1 MMFFLTFVS
10 GVKVEYVD
18 NDPLSEGDPNMPRRI
33 IKKYMP
39 DPKKL
44 QQQKSL
50 RFLGK
55 LLDDPGLLHLTRR
68 SVANAFM
75 IGIFCA
81 FIPVPFQMVMAAA
94 GAMLLHCNLPISLG
108 LVWITNPVT
117 MPVMFYG
124 TYLVGAWILGVE
136 AQPMPDELTLE
147 WLGQLLNDSWQ
158 PLYLGSVVV
167 AVIMAILSNIGIR
180 LLWRWHVSKSWK
192 SRKNRLPLLRKPQ
205 NDSEKEDDQ

>member
-1 MMFFLTFVS
+1 
-10 GVKVEYVD
+10 
-18 NDPLSEGDPNMPRRI
+18 MPRRI

-55 LLDDPGLLHLTRR
+55 LLEDPGLLHLTRR

-75 IGIFCA
+75 VGIFCA
-81 FIPVPFQMVMAAA
+81 FIPVPFQMVLAAA
-94 GAMLLHCNLPISLG
+94 GAMLLHCNLPISVG

-124 TYLVGAWILGVE
+124 TYLVGSWLLGVE

-147 WLGQLLNDSWQ
+147 WLGKLLNDAWM
-158 PLYLGSVVV
+158 PLYLGSAFVG
-167 AVIMAILSNIGIR
+167 VIMAILSNISIR
-180 LLWRWHVSKSWK
+180 LVWRWQVSKSWNK
-192 SRKNRLPLLRKPQ
+192 RKLRLPNPLKRKVADTPESASKVS
-205 NDSEKEDDQ
+205 DDPDHSSEAQPSARKKDKP

>member
-1 MMFFLTFVS
+1 
-10 GVKVEYVD
+10 
-18 NDPLSEGDPNMPRRI
+18 MPRRI

-44 QQQKSL
+44 QEQKSL

-68 SVANAFM
+68 SVATAFM
-75 IGIFCA
+75 VGIFCA
-81 FIPVPFQMVMAAA
+81 FIPVPFQMVLAAA
-94 GAMLLHCNLPISLG
+94 GAMLLHCNLPISVG

-136 AQPMPDELTLE
+136 AKPMPDELTLE
-147 WLGQLLNDSWQ
+147 WLGQLLNDAWI
-158 PLYLGSVVV
+158 PLYLGSV
-167 AVIMAILSNIGIR
+167 IIGIMMAILSNIGIR
-180 LLWRWHVSKSWK
+180 LLWRWHVSKSWNR
-192 SRKNRLPLLRKPQ
+192 RKRRMLILP
-205 NDSEKEDDQ
+205 EKKQDIDEE

>member
-1 MMFFLTFVS
+1 MTFIS

-68 SVANAFM
+68 SVANA
-75 IGIFCA
+75 
-81 FIPVPFQMVMAAA
+81 
-94 GAMLLHCNLPISLG
+94 
-108 LVWITNPVT
+108 
-117 MPVMFYG
+117 
-124 TYLVGAWILGVE
+124 
-136 AQPMPDELTLE
+136 
-147 WLGQLLNDSWQ
+147 
-158 PLYLGSVVV
+158 
-167 AVIMAILSNIGIR
+167 
-180 LLWRWHVSKSWK
+180 
-192 SRKNRLPLLRKPQ
+192 
-205 NDSEKEDDQ
+205 

>member
-1 MMFFLTFVS
+1 MWIMIRS
-10 GVKVEYVD
+10 QKVTKD
-18 NDPLSEGDPNMPRRI
+18 MPRRI

-44 QQQKSL
+44 QEQKSL

-68 SVANAFM
+68 SVATAFM
-75 IGIFCA
+75 VGIFCA
-81 FIPVPFQMVMAAA
+81 FIPVPFQMVLAAA
-94 GAMLLHCNLPISLG
+94 GAMLLHCNLPISVG

-136 AQPMPDELTLE
+136 AKPMPDELTLE
-147 WLGQLLNDSWQ
+147 WLGQLLNDAWI
-158 PLYLGSVVV
+158 PLYLGSV
-167 AVIMAILSNIGIR
+167 IIGIMMAILSNIGIR
-180 LLWRWHVSKSWK
+180 LLWRWHVSKSWNR
-192 SRKNRLPLLRKPQ
+192 RKRRMLILP
-205 NDSEKEDDQ
+205 EKKQDIDEE

>member
-1 MMFFLTFVS
+1 MTR
-10 GVKVEYVD
+10 
-18 NDPLSEGDPNMPRRI
+18 SEQVTPDMPRRI

-55 LLDDPGLLHLTRR
+55 LLEDPGLLHLTRK

-75 IGIFCA
+75 VGIFCA
-81 FIPVPFQMVMAAA
+81 FIPVPFQMVLAAA
-94 GAMLLHCNLPISLG
+94 GAMLLHCNLPISVG

-124 TYLVGAWILGVE
+124 TYLVGATLMGVE
-136 AQPMPDELTLE
+136 ARPMPDEMTLE
-147 WLGQLLNDSWQ
+147 WLGQLLNDAWR
-158 PLYLGSVVV
+158 PLYLGSFIVG
-167 AVIMAILSNIGIR
+167 VIMAILSNIGIR
-180 LLWRWHVSKSWK
+180 LLWRWHVNRSWNKRKLRLLEAMKKKAIQDKS
-192 SRKNRLPLLRKPQ
+192 
-205 NDSEKEDDQ
+205 DD